1 MSLKR
6 QVASAVFWVALA
18 QVAGR
23 TLTFLVNL
31 ILPKLLAPSVMGLAG
46 MAMLAVSALELFQD
60 IGLESALIY
69 HRKNVEEASDTAFVV
84 VVLSSLVLFAT
95 AFAAAPLVGR
105 FFRQPE
111 VVPLLRVLAL
121 MLPISSFSRVPY
133 VLLGRELDFR
143 RRLIPEL
150 TSSILASAA
159 VVFLAFRG
167 FGVWSLVG
175 REVIRTVLSTLLVWP
190 VTRYRPR
197 LRFNRALARELF
209 DYGKHVMSS
218 QVLIFFITNTDNAI
232 VGRYVGKSALG
243 FYQWAYSLSNT
254 PAAQITRVI
263 NQVMFPTF
271 SKLADGDRAKLAA
284 IRARYYL
291 TTARYVT
298 WVTAPVAVTTILFA
312 PNFINDLYGPTWAP
326 TILPLQ
332 MLAIYGFIRSVAAN
346 MGNVF
351 RGMGKPQWL
360 TYIALWRLIT
370 MVAALYPVAKTWG
383 INGVAALSAI
393 VAVVDF
399 VISAVLVNRL
409 IRTPIR
415 AYVSLLTPAWGAS
428 LIAGWIAHAL
438 YPDLPLARAAYRLPA
453 AGALMVLLYAALVWA
468 FDMQFRAAA
477 RSGLRAIQRAVRAR
491 FGRRAAPETP
501 TRGAGR

>member
-6 QVASAVFWVALA
+6 QVAGAVFWVALA
-18 QVAGR
+18 QIAGR

-69 HRKNVEEASDTAFVV
+69 YRKDVEEASDTAFVV
-84 VVLSSLVLFAT
+84 VVLSSLVLFAI
-95 AFAAAPLVGR
+95 AFISAPLVGQ
-105 FFRQPE
+105 FFRQPAI
-111 VVPLLRVLAL
+111 VPLLRVLAL
-121 MLPISSFSRVPY
+121 MLPISSFSRIPY

-150 TSSILASAA
+150 TSSVLASAA
-159 VVFLAFRG
+159 VIFLAFRG

-190 VTRYRPR
+190 MTRYRPR
-197 LRFNRALARELF
+197 VRFNRRLARELF
-209 DYGKHVMSS
+209 DYGKHVMTS

-232 VGRYVGKSALG
+232 VGRYVGQSALG
-243 FYQWAYSLSNT
+243 FYQWSYSLSNT

-271 SKLADGDRAKLAA
+271 SKLADGDRTKLAA

-298 WVTAPVAVTTILFA
+298 WVTAPVAITTILFA

-332 MLAIYGFIRSVAAN
+332 MLAIYGFIRSIAAN

-360 TYIALWRLIT
+360 TYIALWRLVT
-370 MVAALYPVAKTWG
+370 MLAALYPVAKTWG

-393 VAVVDF
+393 VAVIDF
-399 VISAVLVNRL
+399 VISATLVNRL
-409 IRTPIR
+409 IRTPIS
-415 AYVSLLTPAWGAS
+415 AYASVFLPTGLAS
-428 LIAGWIAHAL
+428 LIAGVIAHGL
-438 YPDLPLARAAYRLPA
+438 YPHLPLARAMYRLPA
-453 AGALMVLLYAALVWA
+453 AGALLVLLYAAFIWLL
-468 FDMQFRAAA
+468 DPQFRAAV
-477 RSGLRAIQRAVRAR
+477 RSGLRAGLRLVRAR
-491 FGRRAAPETP
+491 VNRRVGPGGPSAGDGR
-501 TRGAGR
+501 